1 MTLTQLAYVAAVEA
15 HGSFSRAADAC
26 HVTQPTLSMQVQ
38 KLERDLDVVLF
49 DRSRTPVVATEA
61 GRAVADQARRVLREA
76 ERVAEIAE
84 AARGRV
90 AGTLHLGVLP
100 TLGPY
105 LLPRFLPA
113 FAARYPDVRLR
124 VEELPTEVILD
135 RLRHEALDAGLIAT
149 PEEAAGFHVR
159 PLFDEPFVALVSA
172 AHPLAGAAEIR
183 PGALSREGLWVLS
196 AAHCLRGQVLGL
208 CAGAAGEVAEAGV
221 RFESGN
227 LETLVR
233 LVEGGAGMTLLPV
246 LAAPIAPGG
255 AARRIPLA
263 APVPARRVALVQW
276 RADLKAMLVAPF
288 VTALLAALPPEVTG
302 LPA

>member
-1 MTLTQLAYVAAVEA
+1 MTLTQLAYVAAVDA

-38 KLERDLDVVLF
+38 KLEGDLDVVLF

-61 GRAVADQARRVLREA
+61 GRAVAEQARRVLREA
-76 ERVAEIAE
+76 ERVTALVEE
-84 AARGRV
+84 ARGRV
-90 AGTLHLGVLP
+90 AGTLHVGVLP

-113 FAARYPDVRLR
+113 FAARYPDVHLR
-124 VEELPTEVILD
+124 VEELPTAVILD

-149 PEEAAGFHVR
+149 PDDAPGFHVR

-172 AHPLAGAAEIR
+172 GHPFAATREI
-183 PGALSREGLWVLS
+183 PADALTRAGLWVLS
-196 AAHCLRGQVLGL
+196 EAHCLRDQVLGL
-208 CAGAAGEVAEAGV
+208 CAADAGAAEASV

-233 LVEGGAGMTLLPV
+233 LVEGGAGMTLLPL
-246 LAAPIAPGG
+246 LAAPEAPGG
-255 AARRIPLA
+255 GARCVPLA

-276 RADLKAMLVAPF
+276 RSELKRPLVAPF
-288 VTALLAALPPEVTG
+288 VAALLAALPPEIAP
-302 LPA
+302 LPG